1 MRSIWHLSNHLIR
14 FSLCLV
20 GSYLPTYLPT
30 YLSFLPIP
38 SMTLFRR
45 HSYSRPCLFPTCL
58 PACLLTCL
66 LTCLP
71 AKSPSSSIYPE
82 DLCTKKNRQPQSQ
95 HQLPPQKLWKYIQS
109 TRSVGPS
116 GHFPEG
122 QQTNQKIL
130 YAQQCPSY
138 LGTIQYN
145 TIQYHVPVQP
155 LIDGP
160 SIHTL

>member
-1 MRSIWHLSNHLIR
+1 MRSIWHLSNHLNR

-20 GSYLPTYLPT
+20 GSYLPTYL
-30 YLSFLPIP
+30 SFLPIP
-38 SMTLFRR
+38 SMKLFRDT
-45 HSYSRPCLFPTCL
+45 PTLALASSL
-58 PACLLTCL
+58 PACL

-82 DLCTKKNRQPQSQ
+82 DLCTKKNRQPQSR
-95 HQLPPQKLWKYIQS
+95 HQLPHKSFWKIRS
-109 TRSVGPS
+109 TRSVHPS

-122 QQTNQKIL
+122 QQQNQKIL

-160 SIHTL
+160 SIHTT